1 MEYIRTMKKK
11 HDVLL
16 IFLLGTIFI
25 IISIVLPFLLGLDH
39 LALLDAVWMSRLTQL
54 TNPLML
60 AMPMVVFIDT
70 VLFLPLYIGAF
81 FIGEG
86 ISRMLSARWLS
97 AVIPALIILT
107 INVVMEFYTAA
118 SYPLTV
124 SKILLTVGV
133 VILQLMDQAFLPL
146 RSKVFQFVLYFLALN
161 WLNMVTWLTPY
172 GLGTESLEARLKNL
186 AEVFS
191 FDYGLNIFSIMISL
205 FLLFYLAISIYL
217 GRIKKQSELEKN
229 QAEHVRLKMAEA
241 RSGQEVLFLVHDLKT
256 PLTSIQGLVSL
267 IELKVDDK
275 EIRSYTEI
283 IEQSISSMNEMISD
297 ILFEKM
303 RRMVPVREILNTVE
317 SERLSGSHQ
326 KLHIRTS
333 AQMPLLYINKT
344 RIVRALINLINNAF
358 EAVAN
363 KQEGAVH
370 LLVAETKDEVHFSV
384 IDNGIGIP
392 QEHLD
397 KIWSIGFSTK
407 DSAGAGLAFV
417 RQVIEAHH
425 GRMEVRSK
433 KGDFT
438 AMKIILPKGEKRLDE
453 DLDCG

>member
-1 MEYIRTMKKK
+1 MEFIRYRKKK
-11 HDVLL
+11 YDVLL
-16 IFLLGTIFI
+16 IFLFGIFLI

-54 TNPLML
+54 TNPLVL
-60 AMPMVVFIDT
+60 AMPMVVVIDT

-86 ISRMLSARWLS
+86 ISQLLPKRWLS
-97 AVIPALIILT
+97 AVIPVVIILG
-107 INVVMEFYTAA
+107 INLAMELYTPA

-124 SKILLTVGV
+124 SKILLISGV
-133 VILQLMDQAFLPL
+133 VSLQLMDRKFLPL
-146 RSKVFQFVLYFLALN
+146 RSKVFLFVLYFLALN
-161 WLNMVTWLTPY
+161 WLNMVTWFTPY

-191 FDYGLNIFSIMISL
+191 FDFGLNIFSIMISL
-205 FLLFYLAISIYL
+205 FLLFYLAILIYL
-217 GRIKKQSELEKN
+217 GRIKKLSEQEKS
-229 QAEHVRLKMAEA
+229 QAEHVKLKMAEA

-267 IELKVDDK
+267 IELKVEDK
-275 EIRSYTEI
+275 EIIRYTEI
-283 IEQSISSMNEMISD
+283 VEQSITSMNEMISD
-297 ILFEKM
+297 ILFEEK
-303 RRMVPVREILNTVE
+303 RRMVPVQEILNTVE
-317 SERLSGSHQ
+317 SERLSGTQQ
-326 KLHIRTS
+326 KLHIGTTEQLS
-333 AQMPLLYINKT
+333 LVYINKT

-358 EAVAN
+358 EAIAN
-363 KQEGAVH
+363 EQEGAVH
-370 LLVAETKDEVHFSV
+370 LLVAQTKDEVHFSV

-417 RQVIEAHH
+417 RQVVEAHH
-425 GRMEVRSK
+425 GRIEARSK
-433 KGDFT
+433 KGNYT
-438 AMKIILPKGEKRLDE
+438 VMKIILPKGAKLRDE